1 MTGCIAGTNMGSE
14 IGAAMQVDTPE
25 DAPRDIRVMYRE
37 RTVVVGTAGHLS
49 RRRRRRRG
57 RGYR

>member
-1 MTGCIAGTNMGSE
+1 MGSE